1 MLQGASGPRVAET
14 NETTKLCP
22 IRYCDQNGMY
32 VNRHFCCSELH
43 TFDWPADTTDETT
56 KRSAGR
62 SFGEIG
68 PALRQA
74 QMASSPFGCNP
85 KKSVFGNKTVLD
97 KQAAPEAVLLLADK
111 SQVIT
116 AMIPYNSA
124 NAAKIRACMHE
135 NVQFDGHK
143 IFIYRAVNGWS
154 NIALDSTAEAPKL
167 TCDPITALKSAWT
180 AFAACPQVG
189 KLTIRWKGEDKDLSY
204 DDVDGMEGLFD
215 PLPDES
221 PAPRAQ
227 SVDNKSDAE
236 YLMEKLNEIDKK
248 IELVD
253 LKHAHLVELM
263 EQFINRAEE
272 RSSGSTSAS
281 ALTTPTTT
289 KNTKRKVV
297 NDN

>member
-1 MLQGASGPRVAET
+1 
-14 NETTKLCP
+14 
-22 IRYCDQNGMY
+22 
-32 VNRHFCCSELH
+32 
-43 TFDWPADTTDETT
+43 
-56 KRSAGR
+56 
-62 SFGEIG
+62 
-68 PALRQA
+68 
-74 QMASSPFGCNP
+74 MASSPFGCNP

-143 IFIYRAVNGWS
+143 IFIYRAINGWS

-189 KLTIRWKGEDKDLSY
+189 KLTIRWKGEDKDLNY
-204 DDVDGMEGLFD
+204 DDIDGMEGKFD
-215 PLPDES
+215 ALPDES
-221 PAPRAQ
+221 PAPPAQ
-227 SVDNKSDAE
+227 SVDNKTDAE
-236 YLMEKLNEIDKK
+236 YLMEKLNVIEKK

-253 LKHAHLVELM
+253 MKHANLVELM
-263 EQFINRAEE
+263 EQFINREAE

-281 ALTTPTTT
+281 VHTTPTTG
-289 KNTKRKVV
+289 KGSKRKVV
-297 NDN
+297 PDN

>member
-1 MLQGASGPRVAET
+1 
-14 NETTKLCP
+14 
-22 IRYCDQNGMY
+22 MY
-32 VNRHFCCSELH
+32 VNRPLCCSELLAKMARQKQ
-43 TFDWPADTTDETT
+43 PIKTT
-56 KRSAGR
+56 KRSLGR
-62 SFGEIG
+62 SFVEIG

-143 IFIYRAVNGWS
+143 IFIYRAINGWS

-189 KLTIRWKGEDKDLSY
+189 KLTIRWKGEDKDLNY
-204 DDVDGMEGLFD
+204 DDIDGMEGKFD
-215 PLPDES
+215 ALPDES
-221 PAPRAQ
+221 PAPPAQ
-227 SVDNKSDAE
+227 SVDNKTDAE
-236 YLMEKLNEIDKK
+236 YLMEKLNVIEKK

-253 LKHAHLVELM
+253 MKHANLVELM
-263 EQFINRAEE
+263 EQFINREAE
-272 RSSGSTSAS
+272 RSSGSTSTS
-281 ALTTPTTT
+281 ALTTP
-289 KNTKRKVV
+289 NTGKGSKRKVV
-297 NDN
+297 PDN

>member
-1 MLQGASGPRVAET
+1 
-14 NETTKLCP
+14 
-22 IRYCDQNGMY
+22 
-32 VNRHFCCSELH
+32 
-43 TFDWPADTTDETT
+43 
-56 KRSAGR
+56 
-62 SFGEIG
+62 
-68 PALRQA
+68 
-74 QMASSPFGCNP
+74 MASSPFGCNP
-85 KKSVFGNKTVLD
+85 KKSVFGNKTVD
-97 KQAAPEAVLLLADK
+97 KQAAPEAVMLLADK

-135 NVQFDGHK
+135 NVQFEGHK
-143 IFIYRAVNGWS
+143 VFIYRAVNGWT
-154 NIALDSTAEAPKL
+154 NISLDSTADAPKL

-189 KLTIRWKGEDKDLSY
+189 KLTIRWKGEDKDLNY
-204 DDVDGMEGLFD
+204 DDIDGMEGLFD

-227 SVDNKSDAE
+227 SVDNRSDAE
-236 YLMEKLNEIDKK
+236 HLMEKLNEIDKK

-263 EQFINRAEE
+263 EQFIKRAEE

-281 ALTTPTTT
+281 ALTPTTT
-289 KNTKRKVV
+289 KNSKRKVV
-297 NDN
+297 VDN